1 VSSQAA
7 VALIQASV
15 PRFLTARFPTERA
28 ALMPV
33 IRELASL
40 PAFRVRLGRRLLEEP
55 EDEMRRLLELTKG

>member
-1 VSSQAA
+1 
-7 VALIQASV
+7 
-15 PRFLTARFPTERA
+15 
-28 ALMPV
+28 MPV